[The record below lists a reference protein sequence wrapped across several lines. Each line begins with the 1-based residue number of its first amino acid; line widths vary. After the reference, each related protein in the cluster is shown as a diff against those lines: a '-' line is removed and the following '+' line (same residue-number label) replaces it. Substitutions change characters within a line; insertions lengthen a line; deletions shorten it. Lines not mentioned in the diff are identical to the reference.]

1 MRVIDAE
8 NARGNFFG
16 GDPFSVNWDFG
27 GGTSPSKLTIN
38 VVNERGQYS
47 SPRGSLGYN
56 KVQSVSIGSFEFKG
70 YLVSYSIK
78 ESPTQGKILELVY
91 VDKFVDLDKYTIG
104 LKGKWGESSSGKLII
119 VGKRYH
125 PCDIDLD
132 STVEYQEQNG
142 QYDPCDPCPE
152 MPKLKYELACSP
164 LLEEFNIFE
173 TYYTFNELIDAIPFD
188 VTITNANQYKEYKSN
203 HIGPL
208 SSVLGSW
215 CSDLGMAYFWDPFEE
230 KLVFISRNKSLSIQ
244 DPGIGD
250 DIIDKEEGATMENS
264 YSRGVVGYLGL
275 QGGIKDYSCVK
286 STVENL
292 ACLKLGDLAAD
303 GTYNSFSGG
312 ENSEGSGGE
321 ASEKYANHEAK
332 EIAIALSYYSKDM
345 RDAFLWFDHYGIV
358 GPEELIKEAGEE
370 GEGASAGK
378 INNLPTFSFF
388 GNMRVLAVYAQGEEG
403 DDSSSGFSRIDGTLS
418 VPQRD
423 TYNLPLGKDDKA
435 SGSNNDANY
444 YFFVAQVN
452 EELYRKEQDMEAELS
467 RNFLGKYWYSEFD
480 TTIPNAT
487 NRTTEVD
494 VQGPDGAGAWYY
506 KGSQL
511 KNLSIFNF
519 GHEEGSFISKLDDEL
534 PSADKE
540 YLRKINKYIGDPKEK
555 EFFIKGFILLDRE
568 SKWEPTSE
576 QSKWYNSLFD
586 WYAAQIPIKLDDGRP
601 RVLFDVYPDAVNDP
615 NIRLYIAR
623 KGNASAFKIRK
634 TVKVGHPQESRVQ
647 KSFTESYQS
656 ALGEF
661 VVEEICKW
669 GISEKSRYAVLE
681 MGSPVAI
688 KIHTPV
694 ESFQEVESGS
704 LRQDPEKILYDVTGT
719 GRDAKIK
726 VPTPFNKGYDAV
738 VKASSRFK
746 AFLPKYEKTY
756 LREPDDTDTVAN
768 VSYLYAQVSE
778 ENLNYWFRKNQGNKA
793 SSSRQDCMPNDKNFE
808 TYMQK
813 VHEFTSYT
821 MSSPQDRYSFKM
833 AGLFPQK
840 YGILEGLSNVSINI
854 TDDGIFTNYVLE
866 DKIIQPPSINVIE
879 QYLRNNGTPQRTI
892 GDGRLPIDPW
902 KLRKMMGS
910 VVNV

>member
-1 MRVIDAE
+1 MRVISAE
-8 NARGNFFG
+8 NVQGNFFG
-16 GDPFSVNWDFG
+16 GDPFSANWDFG
-27 GGTSPSKLTIN
+27 GGTSPSKLTVN
-38 VVNERGQYS
+38 VVNEQGKYGNPKS
-47 SPRGSLGYN
+47 ALGYN
-56 KVQSVSIGSFEFKG
+56 KPQSISIGKFTFKG

-78 ESPTQGKILELVY
+78 ESPTQGKTLELVY

-104 LKGKWGESSSGKLII
+104 LKGKWGESSSGQLII

-132 STVEYQEQNG
+132 STVEYQEQKG

-164 LLEEFNIFE
+164 LLEQFNIFE

-188 VTITNANQYKEYKSN
+188 VQIPNAKQYKEYRSN
-203 HIGPL
+203 HTGPL
-208 SSVLGSW
+208 TSVLGSW
-215 CSDLGMAYFWDPFEE
+215 CSDLGLAYFWDPFDE
-230 KLVFISRNKSLSIQ
+230 KLVFISRDKSLSIQ
-244 DPGIGD
+244 DPGVGN

-264 YSRGVVGYLGL
+264 YSRGLVGYMGL

-312 ENSEGSGGE
+312 ENSDSPAGE
-321 ASEKYANHEAK
+321 ADEKYANHEAK

-345 RDAFLWFDHYGIV
+345 RDAFLWFDHYGIL
-358 GPEELIKEAGEE
+358 GPDDLLKQSADQGS
-370 GEGASAGK
+370 GASAGK
-378 INNLPTFSFF
+378 IDDAATFSFF
-388 GNMRVLAVYAQGEEG
+388 GNMRVIAVYTEG
-403 DDSSSGFSRIDGTLS
+403 DEGDNISPGFSKIDGALS
-418 VPQRD
+418 YQQRA
-423 TYNLPLGKDDKA
+423 TYNLPLGKGGKSGGPDDP
-435 SGSNNDANY
+435 NY
-444 YFFVAQVN
+444 YFFIAQVN
-452 EELYRKEQDMEAELS
+452 EELYRKEQDSEVELA

-494 VQGPDGAGAWYY
+494 VQGPDGAGTWYY

-511 KNLSIFNF
+511 KNLPIFNF

-534 PSADKE
+534 PTADKE
-540 YLRKINKYIGDPKEK
+540 YLRKINKYIGDAKEK

-576 QSKWYNSLFD
+576 QSQWYDTLFD
-586 WYAAQIPIKLDDGRP
+586 WYAAQIPVKLDDGRP
-601 RVLFDVYPDAVNDP
+601 KVLFDVYPEAENDP
-615 NIRLYIAR
+615 SIRLYIAR
-623 KGNASAFKIRK
+623 KGNANAFKVKK
-634 TVKVGHPQESRVQ
+634 TIKTGHPQESRVQ

-669 GISEKSRYAVLE
+669 GISDKAKYVSLE

-688 KIHTPV
+688 RISTPV
-694 ESFQEVESGS
+694 ESFQEVQSGS
-704 LRQDPEKILYDVTGT
+704 LRQDPEKLLYDVTGE
-719 GRDAKIK
+719 GANAKIK
-726 VPTPFNKGYDAV
+726 VPSPFAQGYDAV
-738 VKASSRFK
+738 VKASSKFK

-756 LREPDDTDTVAN
+756 IREPANAQQVGN

-778 ENLNYWFRKNQGNKA
+778 ENLNYWFRKNQGVKG
-793 SSSRQDCMPNDKNFE
+793 SSGRDDCMPTDKNFD
-808 TYMQK
+808 TYMEK
-813 VHEFTSYT
+813 VHQFTSYT
-821 MSSPQDRYSFKM
+821 MNSPQDRYAFKM

-840 YGILEGLSNVSINI
+840 YGVLDGLSSVSINI
-854 TDDGIFTNYVLE
+854 TDDGVFTNYVLE

-879 QYLRNNGTPQRTI
+879 QFLRNNAVPQRTI